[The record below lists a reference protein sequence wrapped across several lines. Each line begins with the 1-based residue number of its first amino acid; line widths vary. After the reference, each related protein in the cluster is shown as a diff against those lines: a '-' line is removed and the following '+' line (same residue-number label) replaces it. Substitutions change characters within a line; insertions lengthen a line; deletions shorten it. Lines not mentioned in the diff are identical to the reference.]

1 MFRVPDPLARKIRIW
16 GLKNLPSSDV
26 HVEEGGREW
35 DTHVTCKYGLTT
47 SNPDVV
53 RRKIQGFGRFQIRLG
68 EVSLFTTND
77 EFDVLKVAV
86 TGEKLHELHK
96 LLSELDNEDKHPVY
110 KPHLTIAYIKKG
122 AAKELA
128 GSLAFTGELLWV
140 DELVFSSK
148 SGTKTIVKL

>member
-1 MFRVPDPLARKIRIW
+1 MFRVHDPLARKIRIW

-96 LLSELDNEDKHPVY
+96 LLSEYGLVLHLDLEYRLDSFHV
-110 KPHLTIAYIKKG
+110 HLTYQ
-122 AAKELA
+122 
-128 GSLAFTGELLWV
+128 
-140 DELVFSSK
+140 
-148 SGTKTIVKL
+148 KLQQPQ